1 MDKPRTLH
9 PALFYPLFFVSGAAG
24 LVYQS
29 LWLRLFTLVLGN
41 SLHSAAVVLAA
52 FMAGLALGAWA
63 AGRRLERVKDRLGLY
78 ALIELGIAATGLGTG
93 WLIPRIGPLSAW
105 MVASLPAGP
114 VFAASVRFILSFAVL
129 LLPTALIGATLP
141 VLSQHLTP
149 RLELAG
155 RRIGSLY
162 GWNAAGAVAGCVLTG
177 FWLLRLAGMHAT
189 LLAAAALNL
198 AVFAAA
204 LALRAMEGKAQT
216 QPVKTQARG
225 AHPAPVHGPRVLVEA
240 AALTGAAMLAL
251 EPVWARFL
259 SYIVFNDMYV
269 YYLMLAVILAGIGL
283 GSLVYGA
290 LLERRLV
297 SVTALGWLETA
308 LGLSAAACYLATGW
322 HYGRPESGLAI
333 RHLQGL
339 FPDGFLGLLAVRTV
353 YAVLVMF
360 LPALLSGI
368 IFPLTCRLYCR
379 DERAVGRDTGVIY
392 AANTLGAVA
401 GALLGGLVLIP
412 RLGVQPSLFLAAAA
426 TLYLGCRLLLA
437 DGKGKK
443 ASWKL
448 RASLAAVILVFIA
461 GAALPAN
468 QVRRFALKERA
479 HQAVLFYHE
488 GLTGTVLV
496 TRDKLNG
503 LRNLFINA
511 IAEVHDSF
519 GGMQT
524 FKLMGHL
531 PFLLHRGPAQS
542 VLMVTYGAGI
552 ASGAVAVHPIKALH
566 VVELEPAV
574 VEASRQFADRNRSVM
589 DDPRVRIHLE
599 DGRNYLYTTGSRFD
613 IIISDATNPG
623 SADSWLLYTVEFYRL
638 CHSRL
643 APGGV
648 MAQWL
653 PLHTGT
659 LEGYCAILAAF
670 QDVFPHTSI
679 WFTKDYTLL
688 VGLPDKLEVSWPGLR
703 AALAQPALRD
713 DLAPW
718 CLDQPLE
725 LAECFLTGEDG
736 VRRLIG
742 STRPNSDDRPYYQLS
757 ATEQGG
763 AEDILTLLDR
773 YRERENVFLR
783 GVSVAE
789 APALTDSMEARFQAE
804 HYILFR
810 DYPNADRVLPG
821 RCNVSHYLEEYR
833 GEPDY
838 LAAVA
843 DSNPECYYVQR
854 RSASG
859 LAARGDYLR
868 AARIFGRMAGLDPAD
883 PVLRYNRGNL
893 LLEAGQADSAITAY
907 REALALGRRDSDIL
921 GRLGRAYL
929 KAGQAEAALPVLDE
943 AVSLDSSNVEALFH
957 LGYALNRN
965 GRQTEAIACYERL
978 VARFPDYVNALINL
992 GFLRLGQGDNIRAET
1007 VLSRASQLEPGNFQG
1022 WYGLGMARLRLGQN
1036 AAAATAFREALEL
1049 RPGDTEVQ
1057 GILEKMK

>member
-1 MDKPRTLH
+1 MLS

-78 ALIELGIAATGLGTG
+78 AFIELGIAATGLGAG

-105 MVASLPAGP
+105 LVAALPAGP
-114 VFAASVRFILSFAVL
+114 LFPAAVRFIFSFTVL
-129 LLPTALIGATLP
+129 LVPTALIGATLP

-189 LLAAAALNL
+189 LLTAAALNL
-198 AVFAAA
+198 AVFIAA
-204 LALRAMEGKAQT
+204 LALRVKEGKAQNQT
-216 QPVKTQARG
+216 AKVQAKG
-225 AHPAPVHGPRVLVEA
+225 QTAAPARGPRVLVEA
-240 AALTGAAMLAL
+240 AALTGAAVMAL
-251 EPVWARFL
+251 ESVWSRFL
-259 SYIVFNDMYV
+259 SYIVYNDMYV

-283 GSLVYGA
+283 GSLLYGA
-290 LLERRLV
+290 FLERRLTSV
-297 SVTALGWLETA
+297 SALGWLELA
-308 LGLSAAACYLATGW
+308 LGLSVAGCYLAAGW

-339 FPDGFLGLLAVRTV
+339 FEDRFLGLLAVRIA
-353 YAVLVMF
+353 YALLVMF
-360 LPALLSGI
+360 IPALLSGM

-379 DERAVGRDTGVIY
+379 EERAVGRDTGLIY

-412 RLGVQPSLFLAAAA
+412 RLGVQASLFLAAAV
-426 TLYLGCRLLLA
+426 TLYLGVRLLLA
-437 DGKGKK
+437 AGKEKRS
-443 ASWKL
+443 SWKL
-448 RASLAAVILVFIA
+448 RAALAAVLLIFIT
-461 GAALPAN
+461 GATLPGN

-479 HQAVLFYHE
+479 HQAVLYYRE

-503 LRNLFINA
+503 LRNLLINA

-552 ASGAVAVHPIKALH
+552 ASGAVAVHPIKDLH
-566 VVELEPAV
+566 VVEMEPAV

-599 DGRNYLYTTGSRFD
+599 DGRNYLYTTGDRFD

-638 CHSRL
+638 CRARMSQ
-643 APGGV
+643 GGV

-670 QDVFPHTSI
+670 QEVFPHTSI

-688 VGLPDKLEVSWPGLR
+688 VGLPDKLEVSWPGLK
-703 AALAQPALRD
+703 AALAQPAMRD

-742 STRPNSDDRPYYQLS
+742 ETQPNSDDRPYYQIS
-757 ATEQGG
+757 AAEQSGT
-763 AEDILTLLDR
+763 EDILTLLDR

-789 APALTDSMEARFQAE
+789 APALSDSMEARFQAE

-810 DYPNADRVLPG
+810 DYPNAERVLPG

-833 GEPDY
+833 SEPDY

-843 DSNPECYYVQR
+843 DSNPDCYYVQR
-854 RSASG
+854 RSAGG

-868 AARIFGRMAGLDPAD
+868 AARIFARMAGLDPAD
-883 PVLRYNRGNL
+883 PVLRFNRGNL
-893 LLEAGQADSAITAY
+893 LLEAGLADSAIASY
-907 REALALGRRDSDIL
+907 REAIALGRRDSDIL

-929 KAGQAEAALPVLDE
+929 VAGQPEAAQPVLDE

-965 GRQTEAIACYERL
+965 GHQAEAVACYERL
-978 VARFPDYVNALINL
+978 VARYPDYVNALINL
-992 GFLRLGQGDNIRAET
+992 GFLRLGQGDNTRAET
-1007 VLSRASQLEPGNFQG
+1007 VLSRASQLAPGNFQG
-1022 WYGLGMARLRLGQN
+1022 WYGLGMARLRTGQN
-1036 AAAATAFREALEL
+1036 SAAAVAFREALKL

-1057 GILEKMK
+1057 GILDKLK